1 MFKFPPTFCQWSN
14 WGVWPIYKHYYITTN
29 GKSLIDYALVSVDLF
44 SVKSIFKV
52 HDMFS
57 FSSHL
62 PISVNLCFTCPNV
75 EDTEEEIV
83 IDKIVW
89 DENKTEQLTNSIQT
103 NITVL
108 PPKNNLQ
115 VYFQKYFLC

>member
-1 MFKFPPTFCQWSN
+1 MFKFPPTYCQWSN

-29 GKSLIDYALVSVDLF
+29 GKSLIDYALASVDLF

-115 VYFQKYFLC
+115 VYFQK